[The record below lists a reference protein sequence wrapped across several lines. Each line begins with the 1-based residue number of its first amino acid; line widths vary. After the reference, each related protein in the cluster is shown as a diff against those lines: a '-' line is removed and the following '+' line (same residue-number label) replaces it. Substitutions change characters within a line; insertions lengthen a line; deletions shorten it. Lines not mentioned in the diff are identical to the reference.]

1 MSSKIWRSGCVLL
14 SALLLANTAPDAFD
28 RVVASLV
35 SGSIAERSGRADT
48 MLAAATA
55 LIQNGARPL
64 GDSPDVALR
73 WQGRGRSAGG
83 KSRAAEPAY
92 RDRALGAGYRMI
104 ALPAGATMQFD
115 QTFLAGQRARVAIVP
130 LTKGEFGLSVRDDQG
145 QSVCARPADAS
156 QCDWVPNWTTRYEI
170 LLSNL
175 GKVKSHYYIVM
186 Q

>member
-35 SGSIAERSGRADT
+35 SGSIAERSVRADT

-130 LTKGEFGLSVRDDQG
+130 LTKGKFGLSVRDDQG

>member
-1 MSSKIWRSGCVLL
+1 MTITIWRSGVVLL
-14 SALLLANTAPDAFD
+14 STLLLANAAPDAFD

-35 SGSIAERSGRADT
+35 SGSMAERSGRADT
-48 MLAAATA
+48 MLAAATT
-55 LIQNGARPL
+55 LIQEGAKPL

-73 WQGRGRSAGG
+73 WQNRGRSAGG
-83 KSRAAEPAY
+83 KSRATEAAY
-92 RDRALGAGYRMI
+92 RNRALGAGYRMI

-145 QSVCARPADAS
+145 QSVCGRPADTS

-175 GKVKSHYYIVM
+175 GRVKSHYYVVM